1 MKYGLI
7 QIIFLCRLILYRI
20 EMGNTLRNAGV
31 RDIKFGAM
39 FPPCKN
45 VSASCPHDN
54 FFLKIFKLY
63 LDLSD
68 WNIKPRFVETK
79 IDTPR
84 VCLSDFFRGT
94 TSIPFVS
101 LCFYIEEL
109 VVFPRGVQGKV
120 MMDIAIGVSVFQY
133 KEEGINVYNF
143 QFGEVSNC
151 FGKTVD
157 ECVNTEKCGWCV
169 EKSICLP

>member
-1 MKYGLI
+1 
-7 QIIFLCRLILYRI
+7 
-20 EMGNTLRNAGV
+20 
-31 RDIKFGAM
+31 
-39 FPPCKN
+39 
-45 VSASCPHDN
+45 
-54 FFLKIFKLY
+54 
-63 LDLSD
+63 
-68 WNIKPRFVETK
+68 
-79 IDTPR
+79 
-84 VCLSDFFRGT
+84 
-94 TSIPFVS
+94 VS

-133 KEEGINVYNF
+133 KEEGINVYDF

-151 FGKTVD
+151 FGKTLD